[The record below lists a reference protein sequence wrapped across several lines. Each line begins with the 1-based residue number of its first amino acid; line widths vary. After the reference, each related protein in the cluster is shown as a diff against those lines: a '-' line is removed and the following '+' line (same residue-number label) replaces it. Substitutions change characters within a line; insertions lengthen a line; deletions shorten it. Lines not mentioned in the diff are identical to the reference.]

1 MIMNDQLAPDR
12 ELAIRRRVH
21 RLAEFYRHAAVFATM
36 MVPVWTANIITL
48 YFWPPFAKNGFFAL
62 GIFVSFLWVIGLVS
76 HGITVLP
83 FWRFLTQEWEDRK
96 VQEILEADTN
106 GGKK

>member
-1 MIMNDQLAPDR
+1 MNDPLAPDR

-36 MVPVWTANIITL
+36 MVPVWTANVVLL
-48 YFWPPFAKNGFFAL
+48 YIWPEFAKNGFFAM
-62 GIFVSFLWVIGLVS
+62 GIFVSVMWAIGLVS

-96 VQEILEADTN
+96 VREMLEEDMN